1 MRTQQRKGLC
11 PPTTRPLYQCILQF
25 EALSSCR
32 KQGTDERKFV
42 LEFSSAAERLGY
54 NEVALNDLFNNALD
68 EPLTWWRMR
77 GQDHLNVS
85 RYVPQLRW
93 LVCHRWWAMK
103 LQCLR
108 WRPTKEEEK
117 EQGFLHP
124 SRSGGCSRAR
134 SSPGAHRVR
143 SRARSAPG
151 PHRVCTRVCSGPGAY
166 RVRSRVRFTARSGP
180 GAQRVRSGAH
190 RIHSRARSSQVVV
203 ICSTLVASCTDGPAL
218 ASCPAG
224 CALVSC
230 SACPPMA
237 LCSACP
243 TLAPVC
249 LFLQALF
256 HSMDLAHCPCP
267 RSASGP
273 SPSKTFFF
281 FSVVLHRV
289 RVMFD
294 CATFLS
300 LSACFLLIFVLFY
313 Y

>member
-1 MRTQQRKGLC
+1 
-11 PPTTRPLYQCILQF
+11 
-25 EALSSCR
+25 
-32 KQGTDERKFV
+32 
-42 LEFSSAAERLGY
+42 
-54 NEVALNDLFNNALD
+54 
-68 EPLTWWRMR
+68 
-77 GQDHLNVS
+77 
-85 RYVPQLRW
+85 
-93 LVCHRWWAMK
+93 MK
-103 LQCLR
+103 LQRLR

-117 EQGFLHP
+117 EEGFLHP

-166 RVRSRVRFTARSGP
+166 RVRSRVRFRARSGP

-190 RIHSRARSSQVVV
+190 IIHSRARSSQVVI
-203 ICSTLVASCTDGPAL
+203 ICSTLVASCSDGPAL

-273 SPSKTFFF
+273 SPSKTFF
-281 FSVVLHRV
+281 
-289 RVMFD
+289 
-294 CATFLS
+294 
-300 LSACFLLIFVLFY
+300 CFPLFY
-313 Y
+313 IVCVLCLTVQHSSPCLPVFC